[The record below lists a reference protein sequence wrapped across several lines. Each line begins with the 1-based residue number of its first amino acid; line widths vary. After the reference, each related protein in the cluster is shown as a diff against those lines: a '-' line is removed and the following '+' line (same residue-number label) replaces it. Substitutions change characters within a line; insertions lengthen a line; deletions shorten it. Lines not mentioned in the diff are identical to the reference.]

1 MSCYVV
7 ATIKVHDPETYR
19 RYTAQ
24 VPALVARHGGKFL
37 TRGGGLTTDEGEPF
51 TDRMVIIE
59 FPDRAHA
66 EAWSADP
73 DYAPVRALRQSAST
87 GRLVFQDGVTDSANP
102 NPNV

>member
-1 MSCYVV
+1 MPCYII
-7 ATIKVHDPETYR
+7 ATIQIHDPETYR
-19 RYTAQ
+19 RYTTQ

-37 TRGGGLTTDEGEPF
+37 TRGTPVTTLEGDPL
-51 TDRMVIIE
+51 TDRVVIIE

-87 GRLVFQDGVTDSANP
+87 GRLILQDGVTDSANP